1 MPATVI
7 AIAATRTAAAPSRN
21 ARWHPA
27 LRALTMVAL
36 GALAWV
42 PVIVAGRLIVS

>member
-7 AIAATRTAAAPSRN
+7 AIAATRTAASPQDG
-21 ARWHPA
+21 RWHPA
-27 LRALTMVAL
+27 KRALTMVAL

>member
-7 AIAATRTAAAPSRN
+7 AIARSRTAAAPSHDG
-21 ARWHPA
+21 RWHPA
-27 LRALTMVAL
+27 RRALTMVAL

-42 PVIVAGRLIVS
+42 PVIIAGRLIVS

>member
-1 MPATVI
+1 MPAAVI
-7 AIAATRTAAAPSRN
+7 AIAATRTAASSKDG
-21 ARWHPA
+21 RWHPA